1 MWQQLSGLISDSLK
15 KSGIVKQVNDALIC
29 EEFNKIAAHILGE
42 AAEHCRAVYIK
53 DRCLWVAV
61 LSSVVSNEL
70 KLYEGDILKGLADKF
85 GKERVVGLR
94 FMS

>member
-1 MWQQLSGLISDSLK
+1 MWQPLSGLISDSLK
-15 KSGIVKQVNDALIC
+15 KSGIAKQVNDALIC

-61 LSSVVSNEL
+61 LSSSASNEL
-70 KLYEGDILKGLADKF
+70 KLYEADVLKAVAERF
-85 GKERVVGLR
+85 GPGRVEAVR
-94 FMS
+94 FLT

>member
-61 LSSVVSNEL
+61 LSSAVANEL
-70 KLYEGDILKGLADKF
+70 KLYEADVLKALAERF
-85 GKERVVGLR
+85 GQGRVEQMR
-94 FMS
+94 FLT